1 MTRSLPDRA
10 RDLRSRLRQVQDLG
24 DKVEE
29 ARRLNDLRAELAGP
43 IVDLKEQL
51 DQRATLEGAGVT
63 ANLPVSLEAGRR
75 RAAMLL
81 ERFRAEKS
89 AATLK
94 KGRAWIQLLADVE
107 AAAAAVGEVVDAAWL
122 AHKEDQFSGDKP
134 TAIRDRLAMT
144 RENAEAFE
152 TYEALYKRFSEA
164 FSVLPPDAG
173 AVAEA
178 ETLARDL
185 RAAATRFDFDVPPD
199 VKAFLDAVQE
209 GGAPLRLLTEPVKD
223 WLKAND
229 ALENYRIRASA
240 S

>member
-10 RDLRSRLRQVQDLG
+10 RDLRHRLSQVQDLG
-24 DKVEE
+24 DKVHE
-29 ARRLNDLRAELAGP
+29 AGRLNDLRAELAGP
-43 IVDLKEQL
+43 IAELKQQL
-51 DQRATLEGAGVT
+51 DQRAALEGAGVT
-63 ANLPVSLEAGRR
+63 ADLPVSLEAGRR

-94 KGRAWIQLLADVE
+94 KGRSWIQLLADVK
-107 AAAAAVGEVVDAAWL
+107 AAAAEVGKVVDAAWL
-122 AHKEDQFSGDKP
+122 AHKEAQFGGDKP
-134 TAIRDRLAMT
+134 AAIRDRLAMT
-144 RENAEAFE
+144 RENAEAFK
-152 TYEALYKRFSEA
+152 TYEALYKRFGEA
-164 FSVLPPDAG
+164 FSVLPRDAT

-178 ETLARDL
+178 EALARDL

-209 GGAPLRLLTEPVKD
+209 GGAPLSLLTEPVKD
-223 WLKAND
+223 WLRANN
-229 ALENYRIRASA
+229 ALQNYRIRALA